1 MSELE
6 SLVVKAIAAHGQ
18 WKVRLQQAID
28 TGQSEWSVEQ
38 VTVDDQCVLG
48 KWIYGDAMVRFPGD
62 PWCRRFGSC
71 IANFTRRRRRSW
83 ASPWWGGKQR
93 RSRRWPK
100 GGSDARL
107 SGSLVRALQKLG
119 QKAA

>member
-62 PWCRRFGSC
+62 PLVQEIRELHRQFHQEAAKVLGL
-71 IANFTRRRRRSW
+71 ALVGRKTE
-83 ASPWWGGKQR
+83 AEQAMAQ
-93 RSRRWPK
+93 
-100 GGSDARL
+100 GGSYARL